1 MSATSRA
8 GRPVD
13 LVESPPLTIQTPG
26 VKVKAGEFVRIHG
39 WVNVPQAFVGSQDG
53 LRITDTLGGPAMA
66 ERVPITSG
74 WQEFSLYRGVQ
85 KAGQLSVSF
94 ELTGIGVANIDEVT
108 IRTIQLP
115 ADGLRQAKRQ

>member
-1 MSATSRA
+1 
-8 GRPVD
+8 
-13 LVESPPLTIQTPG
+13 
-26 VKVKAGEFVRIHG
+26 
-39 WVNVPQAFVGSQDG
+39 
-53 LRITDTLGGPAMA
+53 MA